1 MADRRL
7 EDRLSER
14 KRTQRMAEE
23 KVEIFVN
30 GEPRR
35 VPVGQTV
42 SGLLTD
48 LELNGR
54 LVVVELNR
62 QILRRGE
69 LPEIGLEAGDR
80 VELVNFVGGG

>member
-1 MADRRL
+1 
-7 EDRLSER
+7 
-14 KRTQRMAEE
+14 MAEE
-23 KVEIFVN
+23 KMEIFVN

-35 VPVGQTV
+35 VPAGQTV
-42 SGLLTD
+42 SGLLRD

-69 LPEIGLEAGDR
+69 LPEVGLEAGDR

>member
-1 MADRRL
+1 
-7 EDRLSER
+7 
-14 KRTQRMAEE
+14 MAEE

-69 LPEIGLEAGDR
+69 LPEIGLESGDR

>member
-1 MADRRL
+1 
-7 EDRLSER
+7 
-14 KRTQRMAEE
+14 MAEE
-23 KVEIFVN
+23 KLEIFVN

-69 LPEIGLEAGDR
+69 LPEIGLESGDR

>member
-1 MADRRL
+1 
-7 EDRLSER
+7 
-14 KRTQRMAEE
+14 MAEE
-23 KVEIFVN
+23 KLEIFVN

>member
-1 MADRRL
+1 
-7 EDRLSER
+7 
-14 KRTQRMAEE
+14 MAEE
-23 KVEIFVN
+23 RVEIFVN

-42 SGLLTD
+42 LGLLTD

-69 LPEIGLEAGDR
+69 LPEIGLESGDR

>member
-1 MADRRL
+1 M
-7 EDRLSER
+7 EDGLSER

-30 GEPRR
+30 GEARR

-42 SGLLTD
+42 LRLLTA

-69 LPEIGLEAGDR
+69 MPEIGLEAGDR

>member
-1 MADRRL
+1 
-7 EDRLSER
+7 
-14 KRTQRMAEE
+14 MAEE
-23 KVEIFVN
+23 KMEIFVN

-69 LPEIGLEAGDR
+69 LPEVGLEAGDR

>member
-1 MADRRL
+1 
-7 EDRLSER
+7 
-14 KRTQRMAEE
+14 MAEE

-42 SGLLTD
+42 SGLLTE

>member
-1 MADRRL
+1 
-7 EDRLSER
+7 
-14 KRTQRMAEE
+14 
-23 KVEIFVN
+23 VEIFVN
-30 GEPRR
+30 GDPRR

-69 LPEIGLEAGDR
+69 LPEIGLESGDR

>member
-1 MADRRL
+1 
-7 EDRLSER
+7 
-14 KRTQRMAEE
+14 
-23 KVEIFVN
+23 
-30 GEPRR
+30 

-69 LPEIGLEAGDR
+69 LPEIGLESGDR

>member
-1 MADRRL
+1 
-7 EDRLSER
+7 
-14 KRTQRMAEE
+14 MAEE
-23 KVEIFVN
+23 DVEIFVN

-35 VPVGQTV
+35 VPAGQTV

>member
-1 MADRRL
+1 
-7 EDRLSER
+7 
-14 KRTQRMAEE
+14 MAEE

-30 GEPRR
+30 GKPRR
-35 VPVGQTV
+35 VPVGQTM
-42 SGLLTD
+42 SGLLTE

-54 LVVVELNR
+54 LGVVELTR

>member
-1 MADRRL
+1 MD
-7 EDRLSER
+7 
-14 KRTQRMAEE
+14 EE
-23 KVEIFVN
+23 KVEILVN
-30 GEPRR
+30 GDPRR

-69 LPEIGLEAGDR
+69 LPEIGLESGDR

>member
-1 MADRRL
+1 
-7 EDRLSER
+7 
-14 KRTQRMAEE
+14 MAEE
-23 KVEIFVN
+23 KLEIFVN

-69 LPEIGLEAGDR
+69 LPEVGLEAGDR

>member
-1 MADRRL
+1 M
-7 EDRLSER
+7 EDGLSER

-30 GEPRR
+30 GEARR

-42 SGLLTD
+42 LRLLTD

>member
-1 MADRRL
+1 
-7 EDRLSER
+7 
-14 KRTQRMAEE
+14 MAEE

-69 LPEIGLEAGDR
+69 LPEVGLEAGDR

>member
-1 MADRRL
+1 M
-7 EDRLSER
+7 
-14 KRTQRMAEE
+14 RTQRMAEE

-42 SGLLTD
+42 SGLLTE

-69 LPEIGLEAGDR
+69 LPEIGLESGDR

>member
-1 MADRRL
+1 
-7 EDRLSER
+7 
-14 KRTQRMAEE
+14 MAEE

-69 LPEIGLEAGDR
+69 LPDVGLEAGDR

>member
-1 MADRRL
+1 
-7 EDRLSER
+7 
-14 KRTQRMAEE
+14 MAEE
-23 KVEIFVN
+23 KVEIYVN

-69 LPEIGLEAGDR
+69 LPEIGLESGDR

>member
-1 MADRRL
+1 M
-7 EDRLSER
+7 
-14 KRTQRMAEE
+14 RTQRMAEE

-69 LPEIGLEAGDR
+69 LPEIGLESGDR

>member
-1 MADRRL
+1 
-7 EDRLSER
+7 
-14 KRTQRMAEE
+14 MAEE

-30 GEPRR
+30 GDPRR

-69 LPEIGLEAGDR
+69 LPEIGLESGDR
-80 VELVNFVGGG
+80 IELVNFVGGG